1 MNAFRIKFI
10 NKTIQGLLVFMFA
23 MNVGVGLFAPFLALF
38 VNKNIVGASLG
49 VVGFLIAISAIVKS
63 IIQLPIAKWLDSQA
77 GEKSD
82 YYMLLF
88 GTSAMAVYLFGLVWA
103 KSVASIALLQI
114 LCGAGEAMIFAAYY
128 AVFAH
133 HIDKDSEGFEWSL
146 LSVIG
151 LTISVA
157 IGTFFGGIVAERY
170 GFSMLFVSAGFLN
183 LICIF
188 LLLVLYPHMNVMRK
202 HGHYKTI
209 VHEDRKEKYK

>member
-1 MNAFRIKFI
+1 MDAFRVKFI
-10 NKTIQGLLVFMFA
+10 NKTIQGLLLFMFA
-23 MNVGVGLFAPFLALF
+23 MNVGAGLYAPFLALF
-38 VNKNIVGASLG
+38 VNKNIIGASLG

-63 IIQLPIAKWLDSQA
+63 IIQLPIAKWLDSKA

-82 YYMLLF
+82 YYMLIL
-88 GTSAMAVYLFGLVWA
+88 GTTAMTIYLFGLVWA
-103 KSVASIALLQI
+103 NSVMSIALLQI

-157 IGTFFGGIVAERY
+157 TGTFFGGIVAERY
-170 GFSMLFVSAGFLN
+170 GFTTLFISAGLLN
-183 LICIF
+183 ILGIVF
-188 LLLVLYPHMNVMRK
+188 LLLLYPYMNVMRK

-209 VHEDRKEKYK
+209 IHEDRK

>member
-10 NKTIQGLLVFMFA
+10 NKAIQGLLLFMFA
-23 MNVGVGLFAPFLALF
+23 MNIGAGLYVPFIALF
-38 VNKNIVGASLG
+38 VNKNIAGATLG
-49 VVGFLIAISAIVKS
+49 IIGFLIAISAIVKS

-88 GTSAMAVYLFGLVWA
+88 GTIAMTIYLFGFVWA
-103 KSVASIALLQI
+103 RSIASVALLQM

-146 LSVIG
+146 LSVLG

-157 IGTFFGGIVAERY
+157 IGTFFGGIVAEKY
-170 GFSMLFVSAGFLN
+170 GFNTLFISAGFLN
-183 LICIF
+183 ILAIFF
-188 LLLVLYPHMNVMRK
+188 LLILYPHMNVMRK

-209 VHEDRKEKYK
+209 VHEDRKTKS